1 MTGSALVLVSGVLAT
16 GRIGQVTVWG
26 KIVPNPG
33 TTWINDNP
41 NPGTTWINDNPNPG
55 TTWTKIAA

>member
-33 TTWINDNP
+33 TI
-41 NPGTTWINDNPNPG
+41 
-55 TTWTKIAA
+55 WTRIAA